1 MFCENCGKSLEEN
14 TKFCPSCGFPVLDD
28 LTSDEPNDLKQGTN
42 ETDEKSTDV
51 VDNNSDPEKDNSADV
66 DTVAEDSFGSED
78 DSAVEEAKSTNKGFR
93 IGRVFAHFGAVILS
107 LILFGCIVA
116 TVAIGLVHSA
126 VSENTIFDIVS
137 NVNLAKIKVE
147 AIADVDELA
156 EKGLNVES
164 ENLSDFIY
172 DNINQDALNQPMTR
186 EKFNELVE
194 SKEIQSFV
202 SETINKN
209 LESLVADEET
219 ADDII
224 DDLGDFLKSER
235 KSLSKKL
242 GYELTDTRIENLKK
256 TIKDKYG
263 DVIDKVEGVKLSS
276 IVDTSIATAVSLA
289 FSKWVFAVMIILD
302 VILAAVIYFMLRSL
316 KQGTV
321 YCGVAVA
328 SAGMVYLAI
337 ALAAETLAILMLS
350 GTVLYFAQR
359 FIEVFVINMIIV
371 STIMVA
377 AGILIP
383 IFVSVICN
391 LLKKRKA

>member
-1 MFCENCGKSLEEN
+1 MFCENCGKSLEES
-14 TKFCPSCGFPVLDD
+14 TKFCPSCGFPVFDD
-28 LTSDEPNDLKQGTN
+28 LKADEPDVSSQDSDEAE
-42 ETDEKSTDV
+42 ETATDTV
-51 VDNNSDPEKDNSADV
+51 NNNSE
-66 DTVAEDSFGSED
+66 TVED
-78 DSAVEEAKSTNKGFR
+78 DSSNEDAAADSALESEDSSSAEEPKAVKKGFK

-137 NVNLAKIKVE
+137 NVKLSKIKVDT
-147 AIADVDELA
+147 IADVDKLA

-172 DNINQDALNQPMTR
+172 DNINQEALNQPMTR

-194 SKEIQSFV
+194 SKEIQSFI
-202 SETINKN
+202 SETLNKN

-224 DDLGDFLKSER
+224 DDLGEFLKSER

-242 GYELTDTRIENLKK
+242 GYELTDTRIDNLKK

-276 IVDTSIATAVSLA
+276 VVDASIATAVSLA
-289 FSKWVFAVMIILD
+289 FSKWVFVVMIILD
-302 VILAAVIYFMLRSL
+302 VILAVAIYLILRSL

-321 YCGVAVA
+321 YCGVTVA
-328 SAGMVYLAI
+328 SAGAVYLAI
-337 ALAAETLAILMLS
+337 ALAAETLAILLLS
-350 GTVLYFAQR
+350 GTLLYFAQR
-359 FIEVFVINMIIV
+359 FIEVFVLNMIVV
-371 STIMVA
+371 SAIMVA
-377 AGILIP
+377 AGILVP
-383 IFVSVICN
+383 ILVSLVCN
-391 LLKKRKA
+391 LVKKRKA